1 MQDQVNGRNAA
12 GASNNEE
19 WFDKIALIGDER
31 GYFQRL
37 GAGHA
42 ALFVDEGP
50 RLLVTFETLASIRNG
65 CPEQLPL
72 GYRVADGQGWSH
84 LCLIAEGETWFRDPA
99 VYGYFDRLVDDAFFE
114 DFDHVA
120 FYGAGMCGYA
130 ATAYCVTAPG
140 ATVVAIQ
147 PQATLDPRVTEWD
160 DRFSTHRRID
170 FTNRYGYG
178 PEMIEG
184 AGEVFIL
191 YDPRETADAMHA
203 ALFTKS
209 FVAKLRC
216 PHLGPYVELSLQQM
230 EVLPPLLVHAGAGT
244 LSAEVF
250 HKLYRARRNHGGYLR
265 SLLSRLQDDDRPL
278 LSTYVCRSVLSR
290 MSAPRIRKRL
300 EQAEAELAARRAAT
314 APASQVSSIARPRL
328 ATTSP

>member
-1 MQDQVNGRNAA
+1 MQDQENGRNAA
-12 GASNNEE
+12 GACTNDE
-19 WFDKIALIGDER
+19 WFEKIALIGDER
-31 GYFQRL
+31 GYFERL
-37 GAGHA
+37 GTGHA

-50 RLLVTFETLASIRNG
+50 RLLVSFETVASIRNG
-65 CPEQLPL
+65 SPEQLPL
-72 GYRVADGQGWSH
+72 GYRVAQEHGWSH

-130 ATAYCVTAPG
+130 ASAFCVTAPG

-170 FTNRYGYG
+170 FTNRYGYA
-178 PEMIEG
+178 PEMIDG

-191 YDPRETADAMHA
+191 YDPKETADAMHA
-203 ALFTKS
+203 ALFTKP
-209 FVAKLRC
+209 FVSKLRC

-230 EVLPPLLVHAGAGT
+230 EVLSPLLAHAGAGT
-244 LSAEVF
+244 LTAEIF
-250 HKLYRARRNHGGYLR
+250 HRLYRARRIHGGYLR
-265 SLLSRLQDDDRPL
+265 ALLSRLQDDDRPL
-278 LSTYVCRSVLSR
+278 LSTYVCHSVLSR

-300 EQAEAELAARRAAT
+300 EQAEAELAARKAAAT
-314 APASQVSSIARPRL
+314 PALPSTPHSRPKLASSSL
-328 ATTSP
+328 